1 LSFIATGGPPT
12 ICEIFFFCTGCE
24 SIPSLGFDGSGF
36 ITLDELVLPRIIT
49 FTRSITLPYSYVNSS
64 SFEEKMEFA
73 ILATK
78 LTNYYGKL

>member
-24 SIPSLGFDGSGF
+24 SLGFNSSGF
-36 ITLDELVLPRIIT
+36 ITFDELVLPRIIT